1 MTAGNVG
8 AVGIENRYSGIA
20 YSMVEPQPQPS
31 HLAMRFPISQILPDA
46 QVLMQKPAH
55 PILFHVGMG
64 NGSACKEHTQISKY
78 QNIHQ
83 SSSQQLS
90 YETCTM
96 DRYVLVPSKLM
107 IPSPWDQD
115 GKAPGYRERNGKGL
129 DSSAVEFLIC
139 DWWNVAQSRAVL
151 KILFVQYMFRCYYS
165 SVLFHLRMIRK
176 LPILLQG

>member
-1 MTAGNVG
+1 MRKSLCKSQH
-8 AVGIENRYSGIA
+8 I
-20 YSMVEPQPQPS
+20 PS
-31 HLAMRFPISQILPDA
+31 F
-46 QVLMQKPAH
+46 
-55 PILFHVGMG
+55 FTWEWGMDLHAK
-64 NGSACKEHTQISKY
+64 NTHKY
-78 QNIHQ
+78 QNIKISINLPHR
-83 SSSQQLS
+83 QLS

-151 KILFVQYMFRCYYS
+151 TILFVQYMFRCYYS

>member
-64 NGSACKEHTQISKY
+64 NGSACKEHTPISKY
-78 QNIHQ
+78 QNIRQ

-139 DWWNVAQSRAVL
+139 GWNVAQSRAVL